1 MVFVP
6 TIEEAETPE
15 AETGASLGASGPAGK
30 VNLNTADF
38 TELLTLPGIG
48 ESKASAILAYRE
60 EKGRFSSVEEIMD
73 ITGIKEGVY
82 SKIKDHI
89 TVN

>member
-1 MVFVP
+1 MC
-6 TIEEAETPE
+6 
-15 AETGASLGASGPAGK
+15 SS
-30 VNLNTADF
+30 D
-38 TELLTLPGIG
+38 LPGIG